1 MSDDPQ
7 PAVDAGAEPDD
18 VAGEGER
25 EFATGMRQAEIDR
38 QLADADEDGMLTL
51 DEFCSLVK
59 EREEGEHTDEELRER
74 FNRLDTDGSGR
85 IELNEYLRW
94 ALRDALARGGTR
106 VIDLFR
112 KWDDDQ
118 SGEISRDEFI
128 RAIRAFGCAADA
140 VPPARASPDHAAT
153 PERRAPTVCTMYS
166 SRYHYPDAEIGAVFD
181 ELDVD
186 GSGSIDYRELNKVLR
201 RGEGSLAAELQPG
214 VAPTPS
220 PPPPPPAPAL
230 RSRLPGSTRLSR
242 ARFCGRSNGRDPDQ
256 GEIPAQAAQGR
267 RPRHARLRPQLR
279 RHPRAR
285 RGGGRAGAAERR
297 TPASPA
303 PVKRQPQAH
312 QLHTR

>member
-1 MSDDPQ
+1 MLAMSDDPQ
-7 PAVDAGAEPDD
+7 PAVDAGAADD

-38 QLADADEDGMLTL
+38 QLADANEDGMLTL

-140 VPPARASPDHAAT
+140 VPPPRASPDHAAT
-153 PERRAPTVCTMYS
+153 PERRQPLRCARCTRVGTTTRTRRSAPCSTSWTS
-166 SRYHYPDAEIGAVFD
+166 TAVARSTT
-181 ELDVD
+181 
-186 GSGSIDYRELNKVLR
+186 GS
-201 RGEGSLAAELQPG
+201 
-214 VAPTPS
+214 
-220 PPPPPPAPAL
+220 
-230 RSRLPGSTRLSR
+230 
-242 ARFCGRSNGRDPDQ
+242 
-256 GEIPAQAAQGR
+256 
-267 RPRHARLRPQLR
+267 
-279 RHPRAR
+279 
-285 RGGGRAGAAERR
+285 
-297 TPASPA
+297 
-303 PVKRQPQAH
+303 
-312 QLHTR
+312 